1 MTLRIERILGEKHI
15 TIRLI
20 GRMSSEN
27 LGHLKSLIEDS
38 SSAVVLD
45 LDEITIVD
53 VDSVNFLRKCR
64 AEGIELRHCSPYICE
79 WMDREQDR
87 EG

>member
-27 LGHLKSLIEDS
+27 LGQLKSLIEDS

-64 AEGIELRHCSPYICE
+64 AEGIELRHCSPFICE